1 MFGVFTLG
9 ERGTWGDISR
19 QSMRGGAEGGGGKI
33 GKESRL
39 SPVINGGES
48 RVGGPCVCV
57 YVCKLGEDLDSLRKN
72 TDCLASGESR
82 QLSVLIKASQPA
94 G

>member
-1 MFGVFTLG
+1 
-9 ERGTWGDISR
+9 
-19 QSMRGGAEGGGGKI
+19 MRGGAERGGKKKI